1 MQLVETKT
9 YRVDIADTERENFLN
24 IAEKLEQIE
33 HLFVG
38 KQIFYK
44 TEDYY
49 DCKMNS
55 AQIGEMVEFL
65 RALVY
70 DDIEVL

>member
-9 YRVDIADTERENFLN
+9 YKVDIADAERENFRN
-24 IAEKLEQIE
+24 MADKLEQIE
-33 HLFVG
+33 HLFAG

-44 TEDYY
+44 AEDECDYEMTS
-49 DCKMNS
+49 KQM
-55 AQIGEMVEFL
+55 GEMVEFL
-65 RALVY
+65 RALAW